1 LPSPGSH
8 VNFPINIVINYLGLP
23 NDSTHYNTEQTKE
36 KMLMPSLD
44 ALKHVVTPRVL
55 QRLTRLRKDSKGM
68 LALGNQG
75 TGIQESKF
83 LLQKSLLK

>member
-1 LPSPGSH
+1 MPCPEATQPTRRHFLQPQRSCNKAQSRLAHAPHLQQG
-8 VNFPINIVINYLGLP
+8 V
-23 NDSTHYNTEQTKE
+23 EQTLSTGVLNKTYPTKE
-36 KMLMPSLD
+36 
-44 ALKHVVTPRVL
+44 
-55 QRLTRLRKDSKGM
+55 KDSKGM